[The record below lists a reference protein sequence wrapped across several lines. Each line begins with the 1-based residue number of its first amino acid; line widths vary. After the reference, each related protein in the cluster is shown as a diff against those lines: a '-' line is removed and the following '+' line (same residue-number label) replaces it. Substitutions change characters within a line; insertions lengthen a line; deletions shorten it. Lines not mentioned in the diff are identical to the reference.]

1 VRSWDLSG
9 ADGFVCDPECALD
22 SPGGIPALGPGTTGG
37 LGDNF
42 DTAQL
47 PFSSAPVTL
56 MVDVF
61 SGRTSR
67 LRATM
72 KPLCEKFEASQ
83 EGSGTLASPAL
94 EAIRHAAR
102 QGRG

>member
-1 VRSWDLSG
+1 MRSWHLSG
-9 ADGFVCDPECALD
+9 AASFVCDPECALE
-22 SPGGIPALGPGTTGG
+22 SPGIPALGPSTTGG

-83 EGSGTLASPAL
+83 EGSGTLAPPAL